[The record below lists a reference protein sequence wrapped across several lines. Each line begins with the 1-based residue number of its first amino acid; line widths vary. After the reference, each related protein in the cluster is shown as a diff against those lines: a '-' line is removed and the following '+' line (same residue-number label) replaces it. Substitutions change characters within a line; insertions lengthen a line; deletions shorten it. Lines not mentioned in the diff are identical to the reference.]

1 MLKENDIL
9 CKETDKIEK
18 DMTRIINEFTKSFRS
33 FEGTENR
40 NERPT
45 FQEVLRQ
52 FMQWELKMNNVDW
65 EKIERYFKE
74 N

>member
-1 MLKENDIL
+1 MARL
-9 CKETDKIEK
+9 
-18 DMTRIINEFTKSFRS
+18 INEFTKSFRS
-33 FEGTENR
+33 FEGTENQ
-40 NERPT
+40 NERPI

-52 FMQWELKMNNVDW
+52 FMQWELKKNNVDW